1 MKNIFNGCK
10 DWGVMKMISIVIP
23 AYNEEKR
30 LPKSIEK
37 IEDYLTSRCI
47 EAEIIIVV
55 EKSEDRTLD
64 VVNEYRRVYSNI
76 TCLEN
81 DRRYGKGF
89 SVRRGVLAARGDL
102 ILFVDSDLSVSIDE
116 IGKFLPYFDK
126 YDCCIGERIQ
136 IKKQP
141 LYRRLMGFCFRH
153 LSRHFTGML
162 FKDTQCGFKMFTRK
176 FAQLVFNKMDI
187 DGFTFDVEM
196 LLIAKIMGLQVCSLR
211 VPWYNDEESKVS
223 PVVDS
228 VRMLMDL
235 VRIKRRLTEKE
246 SNGEFS
252 LSWINQF

>member
-1 MKNIFNGCK
+1 MN
-10 DWGVMKMISIVIP
+10 MLSIVIP

-37 IEDYLTSRCI
+37 IENYLTSSGI

-55 EKSEDRTLD
+55 EKSEDMTLD
-64 VVNEYRRVYSNI
+64 IAKKYQKIYPNI
-76 TCLEN
+76 SYIEN
-81 DRRYGKGF
+81 DGRYGKGF

-102 ILFVDSDLSVSIDE
+102 IMFVDSDLSVPINE
-116 IGKFLPYFDK
+116 IEKFMPCFNK

-141 LYRRLMGFCFRH
+141 LYRRIMGICFRYINGNI
-153 LSRHFTGML
+153 TGIT

-176 FAQLVFNKMDI
+176 FAKLVFNKMEI
-187 DGFTFDVEM
+187 DGFSFDVEM
-196 LLIAKIMGLQVCSLR
+196 LLVAKIMGLKVNSLK

-223 PVVDS
+223 PVADS
-228 VRMLMDL
+228 VRMLIDL
-235 VRIKRRLTEKE
+235 FRIKRRMTEKE

-252 LSWINQF
+252 LSWKINFDG